1 MKPTFK
7 IVTNNPLVVRE
18 LTGQYTVEFVDGTY
32 HDVLVAL
39 RDQIHK
45 GHRLYSHPL
54 SGSVKPNETPY
65 KSVLISIK
73 PQSLDMD
80 SVEMIENSIV
90 TCDKFPVKFPH
101 MPDSMREDFQV
112 IDATLL
118 KGALSQILF
127 E

>member
-1 MKPTFK
+1 
-7 IVTNNPLVVRE
+7 
-18 LTGQYTVEFVDGTY
+18 
-32 HDVLVAL
+32 
-39 RDQIHK
+39 
-45 GHRLYSHPL
+45 
-54 SGSVKPNETPY
+54 
-65 KSVLISIK
+65 
-73 PQSLDMD
+73 
-80 SVEMIENSIV
+80 MIENSIV